1 MEESAFHP
9 LFYETKKREK
19 CNLLA
24 RRWNTLVPK
33 NFGFENTGMQN

>member
-19 CNLLA
+19 MKFVSQALEY
-24 RRWNTLVPK
+24 
-33 NFGFENTGMQN
+33 FGSEILWF